1 MEGVERLVF
10 VLSPVVKIQS
20 IQEGVTLPAN
30 KFLHSVNDVLNVGV
44 VGQEDR
50 ALAYESSEILVQALT
65 DSSDTG
71 LPVLKGEVLA
81 LCVITPQLFP
91 RREICLR
98 GGRNKNGTL
107 GRDLP
112 RR

>member
-98 GGRNKNGTL
+98 GG
-107 GRDLP
+107 
-112 RR
+112 